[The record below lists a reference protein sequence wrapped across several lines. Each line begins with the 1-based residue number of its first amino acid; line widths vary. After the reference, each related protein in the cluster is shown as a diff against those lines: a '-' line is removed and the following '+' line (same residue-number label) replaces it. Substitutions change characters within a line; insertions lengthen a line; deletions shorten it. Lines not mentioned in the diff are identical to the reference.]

1 MSARESQS
9 DSEWVRVSQSE
20 SEWARVH
27 KSEQDWARL
36 SQGKPE
42 RCDPTLQREGD
53 WLTKRIIER
62 EIGKMLIYGPF
73 FCQHFV
79 YVLWAEI
86 NEKFA
91 LRADHV
97 IYPTL
102 NIARIV
108 NAVHVTFWLS
118 ATNPRCQ
125 LVHYGTVS
133 QQKPHFFGHCP
144 NYPTQSWFSCSQLL
158 ELN

>member
-1 MSARESQS
+1 M
-9 DSEWVRVSQSE
+9 V
-20 SEWARVH
+20 
-27 KSEQDWARL
+27 L
-36 SQGKPE
+36 
-42 RCDPTLQREGD
+42 
-53 WLTKRIIER
+53 
-62 EIGKMLIYGPF
+62 F
-73 FCQHFV
+73 FRQHFV

-91 LRADHV
+91 LRADHL

-133 QQKPHFFGHCP
+133 RQKLHFFGHCP

-158 ELN
+158 EKKSTKILLVERRGRKILGCEIRKHKIWLGERFHMLLRLKMFPHLKIFCISKKVLEGLDCTFNH